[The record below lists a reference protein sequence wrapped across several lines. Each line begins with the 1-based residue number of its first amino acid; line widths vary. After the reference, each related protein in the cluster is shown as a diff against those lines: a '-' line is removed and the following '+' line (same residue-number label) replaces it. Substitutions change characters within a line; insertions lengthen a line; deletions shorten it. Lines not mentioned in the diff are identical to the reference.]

1 MGCHSLLQ
9 GIFLT
14 QGSNLS
20 PLFWQADFLHLSHQ
34 GSPLT
39 ILKVLT
45 NISQVLGCQ
54 GKFPVFSI
62 SCCPNCHGW
71 CHYAQ
76 RAILLPCWLE
86 DRERASLVA
95 QMVKNLPAMWETQV
109 RSLGLE
115 DALEKGMATH
125 FSILAWRIPW
135 TEQLGELQSM
145 GLLRVGQDWV
155 TNTLL
160 KGSPRKI
167 KMFEQSTPP
176 LSLSSPQPPCWR
188 CVYVAMRIS
197 SVISTDTLQGSPGV
211 KRLTFQIRSWYLRV
225 LVSPSVKWEQ
235 WAFHLFLRVVK
246 RIDWSYN
253 KHEESGILLGRVRT

>member
-1 MGCHSLLQ
+1 MPLCSKGHTSTLLIR
-9 GIFLT
+9 G
-14 QGSNLS
+14 
-20 PLFWQADFLHLSHQ
+20 
-34 GSPLT
+34 
-39 ILKVLT
+39 
-45 NISQVLGCQ
+45 Q
-54 GKFPVFSI
+54 GKGFPGGSDGKESTCNVRDPGSI
-62 SCCPNCHGW
+62 PGSGRCIGEGNGYSLQYSC
-71 CHYAQ
+71 
-76 RAILLPCWLE
+76 LE
-86 DRERASLVA
+86 NS
-95 QMVKNLPAMWETQV
+95 
-109 RSLGLE
+109 
-115 DALEKGMATH
+115 
-125 FSILAWRIPW
+125 W

-176 LSLSSPQPPCWR
+176 LSVSSPQPPCWR